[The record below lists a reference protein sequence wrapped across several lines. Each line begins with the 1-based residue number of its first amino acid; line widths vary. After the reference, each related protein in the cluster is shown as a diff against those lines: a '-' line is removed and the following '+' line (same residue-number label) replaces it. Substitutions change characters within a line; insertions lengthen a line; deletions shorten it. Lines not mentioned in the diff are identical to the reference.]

1 MIRLFVSCCALW
13 AVGCSGPYSSGPV
26 SANEPPRPVAVEV
39 QTARLE
45 NVPEVITATGELLA
59 EESATISAKVAGR
72 VQALRVDLG
81 SVVREGEVLA
91 ELEKE
96 DYALQV
102 RQSEALV
109 EQMRARLGIAS
120 AAHDDV
126 VPEQTATV
134 RQTAANLSDARLLF
148 DNTSKLFKEGVVSK
162 LDYDRAQ
169 VNLQAAEARYQAS
182 LEEVAGMRAQLS
194 ERRAQLALA
203 RQQLSDCTIR
213 APFSGAV
220 TRRIASLGEYLAVNA
235 PVVTL
240 VRQHPLRL
248 RLEVPE
254 RLAARVRLGQ
264 RIDVRLEGSGTVSGG
279 RVVRL
284 SPAIQAENRSLTI
297 EGEIPNQNGLLR
309 PGSFVE
315 GSITVDERAK
325 SILVP
330 GEALTSFAGIER
342 VFVVTGNVL
351 DERVVKSGR
360 RLSGERVEILS
371 GLEAGDRVVRK
382 ANDRMAKGQRVT
394 AQGT

>member
-1 MIRLFVSCCALW
+1 MIRLFVSCCALL
-13 AVGCSGPYSSGPV
+13 AVGCSGPYSGGPV

-39 QTARLE
+39 QTAKLE

-91 ELEKE
+91 ELEKD

-102 RQSEALV
+102 LQSEALV

-120 AAHDDV
+120 AVHDDV

-148 DNTSKLFKEGVVSK
+148 DNTSKLYKEGVVSK

-194 ERRAQLALA
+194 ERRARLALA

-254 RLAARVRLGQ
+254 RLAVRVRLGQ
-264 RIDVRLEGSGTVSGG
+264 RIDVRLEGPGTVSGG

-284 SPAIQAENRSLTI
+284 SPAIRAENRSLTI
-297 EGEIPNQNGLLR
+297 EGEIPNQSGLLR

-325 SILVP
+325 GILVP
-330 GEALTSFAGIER
+330 ADALTSFAGIER

-360 RLSGERVEILS
+360 RLPGERVEILS